1 MIKFKGL
8 YKIAYVALAAVLVCS
23 FTASSDENSAD
34 EYVDPFLTSE
44 FAVNQMTSLP
54 LYHELLFNMDK
65 DAYSGMYL
73 DDNGNLVICAIDEN
87 EVNASINEAFDA
99 LEERLGRARTKA
111 YKEVQSSEV
120 EAQVFNL
127 DANEVIETDDLGK
140 IIDEDLLEVA
150 VEYDGYSVVTDPT
163 KYSVNEMNTI
173 KEIIAENMSELG
185 VYSVYEDVYE
195 NEVVVETSNSGLSV
209 GAISEKLDEAKA
221 EAVSQQAAVLSSAD
235 TASTASAA
243 SAAEAE
249 EIAEKIAVLNDI
261 DNLDCV
267 RIEYT
272 EEPNEIVPTSSV
284 YLASGGEIKNRT
296 MFLNKLYD
304 SQDFEEYAS
313 CSMGMAVKLNG
324 EVGWLTAAHCG
335 EIGDVFHTV
344 SCDTLTMGAL
354 RKKADNEEETNAIVD
369 VGFIKKDVSSNVAP
383 VKTIIGGG
391 EWTDDNYHGMLGY
404 APVGGQVSVHSWKLP
419 PNYRSS
425 GKVTSIDSV
434 IKYKDKKNYYV
445 SSVNC
450 YSLQGASGGPVVISG
465 IINGKKYAYIT
476 GFVSGS
482 NDNLAYPNTTFTDV
496 ATAVKYL
503 GGNCFGYSID

>member
-272 EEPNEIVPTSSV
+272 EEPNEMELHSTV
-284 YLASGGEIKNRT
+284 YLASGEQIRNNINKN
-296 MFLNKLYD
+296 
-304 SQDFEEYAS
+304 SG
-313 CSMGMAVKLNG
+313 SMGIAVKLNG
-324 EVGWLTAAHCG
+324 QVGWLTAAHMG
-335 EIGDVFHTV
+335 NIGDVFYTV
-344 SCDTLTMGAL
+344 SCDTITMGAL
-354 RKKADNEEETNAIVD
+354 RKKADNEEETNAVID
-369 VGFIKKDVSSNVAP
+369 VGFIKKDTYSDVVP
-383 VKTIIGGG
+383 VRAIIGGG

-404 APVGGQVSVHSWKLP
+404 APVGGKVSIHSYVFGVPYYKRGTIESIETYEYINGTLHKISIA
-419 PNYRSS
+419 NYEC
-425 GKVTSIDSV
+425 ID
-434 IKYKDKKNYYV
+434 
-445 SSVNC
+445 
-450 YSLQGASGGPVVISG
+450 GASGAPVVISAKIG
-465 IINGKKYAYIT
+465 NRTVTYIT
-476 GFVSGS
+476 GIHSAGRS
-482 NDNLAYPNTTFTDV
+482 MLNGMCQQGGFTDIFQ
-496 ATAVKYL
+496 AIKSL
-503 GGNCFGYSID
+503 GGNCFGYSIY